1 MEFITEFLRDV
12 GTEKVVITLL
22 AFAFLVFCFVRKS
35 NSGGGSNSNSNSGG
49 GSTPPP
55 SSPPPA
61 PPVQ

>member
-1 MEFITEFLRDV
+1 MEFITEIFRDV

-35 NSGGGSNSNSNSGG
+35 NSGGSNSNSSSGG

-61 PPVQ
+61 PPAQ